1 MPLFSQI
8 IRFAKSTQGRRAVA
22 GAVAYARSPAG
33 QARIEQVRRQIAAR
47 RGRRQP
53 MR

>member
-1 MPLFSQI
+1 MFMRRI
-8 IRFAKSTQGRRAVA
+8 IRIANSRQGRRAIL

-33 QARIEQVRRQIAAR
+33 QARIEQVRRQIADR

-53 MR
+53 AR